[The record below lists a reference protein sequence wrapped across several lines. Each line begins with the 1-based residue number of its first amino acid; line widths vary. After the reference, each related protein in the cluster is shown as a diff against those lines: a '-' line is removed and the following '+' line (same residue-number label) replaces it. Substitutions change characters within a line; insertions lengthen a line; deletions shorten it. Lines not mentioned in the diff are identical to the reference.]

1 MKNMIQMT
9 IMVVGLALVTG
20 CSRKHDPNQVAVAK
34 NDAGQVAY
42 VLVAPIKGKPFADG
56 AQFLMDNLVKS
67 QTGGDIQSIKVDPAS
82 VQVVR
87 SDLYG
92 QTQKFDLIGAARIA
106 LVDGKGQFDIHF
118 RDEFFGPVGPGRIML
133 TCSPS
138 SDESDTAYIQG
149 ASAWIKQY
157 QFYAASTSCGSAN
170 TTTEKLNDQLS
181 LSKLVADITAQ
192 GAVNMQS
199 LDEWR
204 KANAY
209 AWTAW
214 YSIYSAPPKVV
225 QAP

>member
-56 AQFLMDNLVKS
+56 AQFLMDSLVKS

-87 SDLYG
+87 SVLYG
-92 QTQKFDLIGAARIA
+92 DTQHFDLIGTAQIT
-106 LVDGKGQFDIHF
+106 LVDGKGQFDVHF
-118 RDEFFGPVGPGRIML
+118 WNDFVGLIGPGRTMP
-133 TCSPS
+133 TCTPDDHDSQ
-138 SDESDTAYIQG
+138 TAYIQG
-149 ASAWIKQY
+149 SSAWVQQY
-157 QFYAASTSCGSAN
+157 QFDATRTGWDCADFAMS
-170 TTTEKLNDQLS
+170 KLTDQLS
-181 LSKLVADITAQ
+181 MSKLVGEITAQ
-192 GAVNMQS
+192 GTVNMQS
-199 LDEWR
+199 LAEWR